1 MRWCALAH
9 NDGRYQKA
17 TPRMNARIAAP
28 ELPTSLDWVNTDT
41 PPNLAALHG
50 RVTLIHFWTFDCVNC
65 RNVLPDLRYLEN
77 KYHDGLSVIGVH
89 TPKFGYQRHGE
100 PVLKAVNRNHIRH
113 PVANDPDYLL
123 WQAYGVDSW
132 PTLAVIDA
140 QGQLAALL
148 PGEGRRQE
156 ADTLIAHLL
165 DEAAAQD
172 LRVYE
177 SDVATVRPEARAML
191 RFPSRLAV
199 GESCLWISDSG
210 HNRILECTH
219 DGRILRQFGS
229 GNPGYWDGRGKDA
242 GFTDPHGLALGKDM
256 LFVADTGNHAV
267 RRVRLLSGDVDTV
280 AGTGTAGHGLPNEN
294 LEPAQVGMSAP
305 ADVAVLGENV
315 YIAVSGQNQ
324 IWQLDMVRNKLVVL
338 AGSGQLGLTDG
349 VGVTASFAQPVSM
362 SLIGQ
367 QLVIADAAAS
377 AVRLLRLLDNRV
389 STLAGMGLYDFGD
402 AVGKREDARL
412 QHPLAVCADARGLIF
427 VADSYNGKIKAIN
440 MRSGDVRALNLPYR
454 LQEPAGLALGAGALW
469 VANTNAH
476 EIVRVDLSNGQIRRL
491 TISE

>member
-1 MRWCALAH
+1 
-9 NDGRYQKA
+9 
-17 TPRMNARIAAP
+17 MNARIAAP
-28 ELPTSLDWVNTDT
+28 ELPPSLDWVNTDA
-41 PPNLAALHG
+41 PPNLAALRG

-65 RNVLPDLRYLEN
+65 RNALPDLRYLEN

-89 TPKFGYQRHGE
+89 TPKFEYQRHAE

-113 PVANDPDYLL
+113 PVANDPDYLM

-177 SDVATVRPEARAML
+177 SDVATVRPEARAAL

-199 GESCLWISDSG
+199 GESSLWISDSG

-219 DGRILRQFGS
+219 DGRILRQYGS

-242 GFTDPHGLALGKDM
+242 GFTDPQGLALGKDM

-267 RRVRLLSGDVDTV
+267 RRVRLLSGDVDTI
-280 AGTGTAGHGLPNEN
+280 AGTGVAGHDLPNEN
-294 LEPAQVGMSAP
+294 LEPTQVAMSAP
-305 ADVAVLGENV
+305 ADVAVLGDNV
-315 YIAVSGQNQ
+315 FIAVSGQNQ
-324 IWQLDMVRNKLVVL
+324 IWQLDMVRNKLVML
-338 AGSGQLGLTDG
+338 AGSGQLALTDG
-349 VGVTASFAQPVSM
+349 VGVTASFAQPVSL

-377 AVRLLRLLDNRV
+377 AIRLLRLLDNRI
-389 STLAGMGLYDFGD
+389 STLAGTGLYDFGD
-402 AVGKREDARL
+402 AAGKREDARL

-476 EIVRVDLSNGQIRRL
+476 EIVRVDLSSGQIRRL

>member
-1 MRWCALAH
+1 
-9 NDGRYQKA
+9 
-17 TPRMNARIAAP
+17 MNARIAAP
-28 ELPTSLDWVNTDT
+28 ELPPSLDWVNTDT

-77 KYHDGLSVIGVH
+77 KYHDGLSIIGVH
-89 TPKFGYQRHGE
+89 TPKFEYQRHGE

-165 DEAAAQD
+165 DEAATQD

-177 SDVATVRPEARAML
+177 SDVATVRPEARAPL
-191 RFPSRLAV
+191 RFPSRLVV
-199 GESCLWISDSG
+199 GESSLWISDSG

-219 DGRILRQFGS
+219 DGHVQRQYGS

-242 GFTDPHGLALGKDM
+242 GFTDPQGLALGKDV

-267 RRVRLLSGDVDTV
+267 RRVRLLGGDVDTV
-280 AGTGTAGHGLPNEN
+280 AGTGTLGHDLPNEN
-294 LEPAQVGMSAP
+294 LEPAKVGMSAP
-305 ADVAVLGENV
+305 ADVAALGDNV

-349 VGVTASFAQPVSM
+349 VGVTASFAQPSSL

-367 QLVIADAAAS
+367 QLVVADAAAS

-389 STLAGMGLYDFGD
+389 STMVGTGLYEFGD
-402 AVGKREDARL
+402 TAGRREDARL

-476 EIVRVDLSNGQIRRL
+476 EVVRVDLSSGQIRRL
-491 TISE
+491 TISD

>member
-1 MRWCALAH
+1 
-9 NDGRYQKA
+9 
-17 TPRMNARIAAP
+17 
-28 ELPTSLDWVNTDT
+28 
-41 PPNLAALHG
+41 
-50 RVTLIHFWTFDCVNC
+50 
-65 RNVLPDLRYLEN
+65 
-77 KYHDGLSVIGVH
+77 
-89 TPKFGYQRHGE
+89 
-100 PVLKAVNRNHIRH
+100 
-113 PVANDPDYLL
+113 
-123 WQAYGVDSW
+123 
-132 PTLAVIDA
+132 VIDA

-177 SDVATVRPEARAML
+177 SDVATVRPEARAPL

-199 GESCLWISDSG
+199 GESSLWIADSG

-219 DGRILRQFGS
+219 DGRILRQYGS

-242 GFTDPHGLALGKDM
+242 GFTDPQGLALGKDV

-280 AGTGTAGHGLPNEN
+280 AGTGAAGHDLPNEN
-294 LEPAQVGMSAP
+294 LEPTQVAMSAP
-305 ADVAVLGENV
+305 ADVAVLGDNV

-349 VGVTASFAQPVSM
+349 VGVTASFAQPVGV

-367 QLVIADAAAS
+367 QLAIADAAAS

-389 STLAGMGLYDFGD
+389 STLAGTGLYEFGD
-402 AVGKREDARL
+402 AAGKREDARL

-440 MRSGDVRALNLPYR
+440 LRSGDVRALNLPYR

>member
-1 MRWCALAH
+1 
-9 NDGRYQKA
+9 
-17 TPRMNARIAAP
+17 MNARIAAP
-28 ELPTSLDWVNTDT
+28 ELPPSLDWVNTDA
-41 PPNLAALHG
+41 PPSLAALRG

-89 TPKFGYQRHGE
+89 TPKFEYQRQGE

-123 WQAYGVDSW
+123 WRAYGVDSW

-172 LRVYE
+172 MRVYE
-177 SDVATVRPEARAML
+177 SDVATVRPEARTPL
-191 RFPSRLAV
+191 RFPSRLAI
-199 GESCLWISDSG
+199 GESSVWIADSG

-219 DGRILRQFGS
+219 DGRILRQYGS

-242 GFTDPHGLALGKDM
+242 GFTDPQGLALGKDV

-280 AGTGTAGHGLPNEN
+280 AGTGVAGHDLPNEN
-294 LEPAQVGMSAP
+294 LEPANVAMSAP
-305 ADVAVLGENV
+305 ADVAVLGDNL

-349 VGVTASFAQPVSM
+349 VGVTASFAQPVSL
-362 SLIGQ
+362 SVIGQ
-367 QLVIADAAAS
+367 QLAVADAAAS

-389 STLAGMGLYDFGD
+389 STLAGTGLYDFGD
-402 AVGKREDARL
+402 AAGKREDARL

-440 MRSGDVRALNLPYR
+440 MRTGEVRSLNLPYR

-476 EIVRVDLSNGQIRRL
+476 EIVRVDLSSGQIRRL